1 METPNSIQPPP
12 MLRPGDVLLDRP
24 ELQRRLYPKSTA
36 SIYAEIRAGKF
47 PAPVRIGPNR
57 VAWIERIVVDHL
69 NRVIAAAG
77 EAQAAPCPR
86 A

>member
-1 METPNSIQPPP
+1 MESPSITAAPTPTVQA
-12 MLRPGDVLLDRP
+12 GDVLLDRA

-57 VAWIERIVVDHL
+57 VAWIERVVVDHL
-69 NRVIAAAG
+69 NQVIAAAG
-77 EAQAAPCPR
+77 EVQHTP
-86 A
+86 